1 MRDVAKIIFAE
12 LVVITIGVASIA
24 VFYIFV
30 IPHYS
35 TYIPLVLGLIL
46 IATAS
51 GYVARKLPVQ
61 NRMVRWI
68 TVAIISAAATIITLN
83 LALFWIVN
91 VRGS

>member
-1 MRDVAKIIFAE
+1 MRDVAKICLAE
-12 LVVITIGVASIA
+12 LVIVAVGTVSIA

-35 TYIPLVLGLIL
+35 TYLPLILGLAIVA
-46 IATAS
+46 IAS
-51 GYVARKLPVQ
+51 GYVARKLQVK
-61 NRMVRWI
+61 NRKVGWI
-68 TVAIISAAATIITLN
+68 AVAVIGVTATVLTLN